1 MRRPSCRTVAAAAV
15 AATLLLTAPGTAAT
29 RHVVH
34 LRGTA
39 YEFNNVGL
47 RLGGATIGVAELP
60 TARTTTRPDGT
71 FDLVVPDH
79 AKVTPFIRAAGHHT
93 ISLQTFT
100 TSGADLRNVNFQTPS
115 DVIYRALAAL
125 LQVPL
130 DPAGDPQRCAI
141 VSTFSTRNV
150 RDLGFAGFIAY
161 GPHGVAG
168 ATATARPSLPAPIY
182 FNEHVIPDPAQVRS
196 SPDGGVIWTGV
207 PTGTYRISAHHPST
221 RFASFVATCR
231 PGRIVNAN
239 PPWGLHEL
247 GRPNPARVAA
257 TWAPNSGGVVLRAL
271 RARRLPARAVVGVRC
286 TGRACP
292 FRARTL
298 RASGATLDLGRALG
312 PRARRW
318 RPGQTLSVQVS
329 AHTFDGTLVRWAVRR
344 RGAPRATTRCVPLG
358 GGAAR
363 RAC

>member
-1 MRRPSCRTVAAAAV
+1 M
-15 AATLLLTAPGTAAT
+15 
-29 RHVVH
+29 
-34 LRGTA
+34 
-39 YEFNNVGL
+39 
-47 RLGGATIGVAELP
+47 
-60 TARTTTRPDGT
+60 
-71 FDLVVPDH
+71 
-79 AKVTPFIRAAGHHT
+79 TPFIRAAGHHT

-130 DPAGDPQRCAI
+130 DAAGDPQRCAI

-161 GPHGVAG
+161 GAHGVAG

-257 TWAPNSGGVVLRAL
+257 TWAPSAAAWSCVRCGRTGCPRAPWSACAAPGG
-271 RARRLPARAVVGVRC
+271 RARS
-286 TGRACP
+286 
-292 FRARTL
+292 RARTL

-318 RPGQTLSVQVS
+318 RPGQALSVQVS

-344 RGAPRATTRCVPLG
+344 RGVPRATTRCVPLG